1 MNGPQEYLANERT
14 FLAWL
19 RTCVAIIGLGFVVA
33 RFGLFL
39 QEFGITV
46 KNGTLTNISTHYA
59 SSSLGVALVLVGMG
73 RAIYALKN
81 YLHTNQAIE
90 SGTYIPKNSHLFC
103 CYRFSDFRSRNSC
116 LFDFSGII
124 VPFIDSNKAVAKCKL
139 TSRGILSALSTSYW
153 RNFS

>member
-1 MNGPQEYLANERT
+1 MFMNGPQEYLANERT

-90 SGTYIPKNSHLFC
+90 SGTYIPKNSFIYSAVIGLVIF
-103 CYRFSDFRSRNSC
+103 
-116 LFDFSGII
+116 GVVI
-124 VPFIDSNKAVAKCKL
+124 VAYLIFLA
-139 TSRGILSALSTSYW
+139 
-153 RNFS
+153 

>member
-1 MNGPQEYLANERT
+1 MNSPQEYLANERT

-19 RTCVAIIGLGFVVA
+19 RTCIAIIGLGFVVA

-39 QEFGITV
+39 QQFGISI

-73 RAIYALKN
+73 LAIYALKN

-90 SGTYIPKNSHLFC
+90 TGTYIPKNSILYSAVVALVIF
-103 CYRFSDFRSRNSC
+103 
-116 LFDFSGII
+116 GVVI
-124 VPFIDSNKAVAKCKL
+124 VAYLIFLSNA
-139 TSRGILSALSTSYW
+139 
-153 RNFS
+153 

>member
-1 MNGPQEYLANERT
+1 VRT

-90 SGTYIPKNSHLFC
+90 SGTYIPKNSFIYSAVIGLVIF
-103 CYRFSDFRSRNSC
+103 
-116 LFDFSGII
+116 GVVI
-124 VPFIDSNKAVAKCKL
+124 VAYLIFLA
-139 TSRGILSALSTSYW
+139 
-153 RNFS
+153 

>member
-46 KNGTLTNISTHYA
+46 KNGTLTNISTHYT

-90 SGTYIPKNSHLFC
+90 SGTYIPKNSFIYSAVIGLVIF
-103 CYRFSDFRSRNSC
+103 
-116 LFDFSGII
+116 GVVI
-124 VPFIDSNKAVAKCKL
+124 VAYLIFLA
-139 TSRGILSALSTSYW
+139 
-153 RNFS
+153 